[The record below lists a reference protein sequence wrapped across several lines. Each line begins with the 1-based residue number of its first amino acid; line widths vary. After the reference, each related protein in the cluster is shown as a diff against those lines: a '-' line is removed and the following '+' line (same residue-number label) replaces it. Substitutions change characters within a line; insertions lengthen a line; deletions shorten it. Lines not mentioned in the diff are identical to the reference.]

1 MCYKP
6 LNGTSD
12 FCDVF
17 EAECAMNN
25 SDLECYYYEI
35 MCSTNPN
42 EHTCEKAAASCCE
55 AVDDLFGVPA
65 SCLCDFYNFASN
77 TLRYESEHR
86 PGNCSKAEESLFND
100 YDSLSYFYSNCG
112 GDYWYDNTGWFDTTP
127 LVCRMFGITCNEDSV
142 VTEINLRNN
151 NLTASGYDV
160 FYSLFGSFKELKV
173 LDLAGNQ
180 LTGTLPS
187 GLIRTFLKLEY
198 IDISHNYFTGYAD
211 MAFPSSTLYA
221 NFSHNQFTTLS
232 FFKFN
237 AAYETLEIVDLSH
250 NNFIQDTSYVFN
262 NIPPNIQTL
271 ILTNNSIWGSLPDL
285 SQLGLL
291 SHLYMAD
298 NIING
303 SLPYFPISLQE
314 LDLSNQKV
322 TNGGV
327 IGPITGMTN
336 FDKLIDLTT
345 LNLAGNQLTGDI
357 PASTANLLKLK
368 VLNLSS
374 NVLSST
380 IPSELGR
387 LKGKCLA

>member
-1 MCYKP
+1 
-6 LNGTSD
+6 
-12 FCDVF
+12 
-17 EAECAMNN
+17 
-25 SDLECYYYEI
+25 
-35 MCSTNPN
+35 
-42 EHTCEKAAASCCE
+42 
-55 AVDDLFGVPA
+55 
-65 SCLCDFYNFASN
+65 
-77 TLRYESEHR
+77 
-86 PGNCSKAEESLFND
+86 
-100 YDSLSYFYSNCG
+100 
-112 GDYWYDNTGWFDTTP
+112 
-127 LVCRMFGITCNEDSV
+127 
-142 VTEINLRNN
+142 
-151 NLTASGYDV
+151 
-160 FYSLFGSFKELKV
+160 
-173 LDLAGNQ
+173 
-180 LTGTLPS
+180 
-187 GLIRTFLKLEY
+187 
-198 IDISHNYFTGYAD
+198 
-211 MAFPSSTLYA
+211 MAFPSSTWYA

-322 TNGGV
+322 TNGGGL

-387 LKGKCLA
+387 LKGKKCFA